1 VRQTRLSHKRSSNS
15 SKPPEGQILKV
26 SNQWDGLSSVRL
38 DNGIPHTLTLIT
50 RTEVLADLLGTDLAE
65 IRAHLMT
72 RQPGHFRRKTV
83 TEL

>member
-1 VRQTRLSHKRSSNS
+1 MKQTRQSRKRSSNS
-15 SKPPEGQILKV
+15 KSPPEGQILKV
-26 SNQWDGLSSVRL
+26 TRNPDGLSTVRL

-50 RTEVLADLLGTDLAE
+50 RTEVLGDLLGTDLAE

-83 TEL
+83 T